1 MLSNLNLLA
10 GQMLVNVNGEA
21 TTIPGKILEAI
32 WNAIGTSFKE
42 VGGFLA
48 IICFVASS
56 IYFFR
61 IGKDDKK
68 LDVAKGIMLSSL
80 VGLVVVYFG
89 EYIIDWFIG
98 IIDKIDPTKAEEP
111 TGTVIKHILDVL

>member
-1 MLSNLNLLA
+1 MLSNLNVIA
-10 GQMLVNVNGEA
+10 GQMLVNVNNA
-21 TTIPGKILEAI
+21 NTIPGKILEAI
-32 WNAIGTSFKE
+32 WNAIGSSFKE

-68 LDVAKGIMLSSL
+68 LDIAKGIMFSSL
-80 VGLVVVYFG
+80 IGLVVVYFG
-89 EYIIDWFIG
+89 EQIVNWFISVLQG
-98 IIDKIDPTKAEEP
+98 IS
-111 TGTVIKHILDVL
+111 V